1 MGKNSTT
8 KTLWIEA
15 QEIQRINLFIRDKID
30 YSSKSPDQKTI
41 KNILLEIGTYE
52 ARAEHNKD
60 KINTTGVIYN
70 NPHNTP
76 KMPIYFNEEEIDYIL
91 KNVPLPIDVRRI
103 LTQ

>member
-1 MGKNSTT
+1 MDKNSTT
-8 KTLWIEA
+8 RTLWIEA
-15 QEIQRINLFIRDKID
+15 PEIQRINLFVRDKLD
-30 YSSKSPDQKTI
+30 YLNKSPEQNII

-60 KINTTGVIYN
+60 TIHSTGLIYN

-76 KMPIYFNEEEIDYIL
+76 KMPIYFNQKEIDYIL
-91 KNVPLPIDVRRI
+91 KNVPLPIDVRRM